1 MSIQINVH
9 KEDATAVI
17 DVVGDIDL
25 YSSPQV
31 RQTILDALNRK
42 TENRVLVNLTGV
54 KYIDSSGVASLVEGL
69 QLSRKSQ
76 VKFAL
81 CGLNKAPRQV
91 LELTRLIKVFDIF
104 DTLDEALKA

>member
-1 MSIQINVH
+1 MSIQIDVR
-9 KEDATAVI
+9 KQDETAVI

-31 RQTILDALNRK
+31 RQTILDALQQK
-42 TENRVLVNLTGV
+42 SENRVLVNLTGV

-69 QLSRKSQ
+69 QLARRSHVR
-76 VKFAL
+76 FGL

-91 LELTRLIKVFDIF
+91 LELTRLINVFDIF
-104 DTLDEALKA
+104 DNVDDALKA

>member
-1 MSIQINVH
+1 MDINVRQQN
-9 KEDATAVI
+9 EAAII
-17 DVVGDIDL
+17 DVTGDIDL

-31 RQTILDALNRK
+31 RQTILDTLNQK
-42 TENRVLVNLTGV
+42 IGNRVIVNLTGV

-76 VKFAL
+76 VRFAL

-104 DTLDEALKA
+104 DSVDEALTG

>member
-1 MSIQINVH
+1 MSTQIKLR
-9 KEDATAVI
+9 KEGENSVI

-31 RQTILDALNRK
+31 RQTILDELNQK
-42 TENRVLVNLTGV
+42 TGSRVLINLTGV

-69 QLSRKSQ
+69 QLARKAQ
-76 VKFAL
+76 VRFAL

-104 DTLDEALKA
+104 ETVEEALKA

>member
-1 MSIQINVH
+1 MDIQVRQQNETTI
-9 KEDATAVI
+9 I
-17 DVVGDIDL
+17 DVTGDIDL

-31 RQTILDALNRK
+31 RQTILDTLNQK
-42 TENRVLVNLTGV
+42 LATRVLVNLTGV

-76 VKFAL
+76 VRFAL

-104 DTLDEALKA
+104 ESVEDALAAA

>member
-1 MSIQINVH
+1 MSIQIDVR
-9 KEDATAVI
+9 KESDTAII

-31 RQTILDALNRK
+31 RQTILDALNSGSAG
-42 TENRVLVNLTGV
+42 RVLVNLSGV

-69 QLSRKSQ
+69 QLARKSQ
-76 VKFAL
+76 LGFAL

-91 LELTRLIKVFDIF
+91 LELTRLINVFEIHQTVED
-104 DTLDEALKA
+104 ALNS